1 MVVWIGWRLLEA
13 REPLLMPRSFFDN
26 ITACFQVL
34 LSPFKSKSVPLRGR
48 IDSAKMTH
56 SRLKALET
64 PDHLKEMHAQSNNPN
79 EQNVETDE
87 FGLYT
92 SEEEVSK
99 RVRSLADMSQYRLAA
114 LAKNLPPDVNEQ
126 EK

>member
-1 MVVWIGWRLLEA
+1 
-13 REPLLMPRSFFDN
+13 
-26 ITACFQVL
+26 
-34 LSPFKSKSVPLRGR
+34 
-48 IDSAKMTH
+48 MTH

-64 PDHLKEMHAQSNNPN
+64 PDHLKELHAQATNPT

-114 LAKNLPPDVNEQ
+114 LAKNLPPDIKEQ
-126 EK
+126 ER